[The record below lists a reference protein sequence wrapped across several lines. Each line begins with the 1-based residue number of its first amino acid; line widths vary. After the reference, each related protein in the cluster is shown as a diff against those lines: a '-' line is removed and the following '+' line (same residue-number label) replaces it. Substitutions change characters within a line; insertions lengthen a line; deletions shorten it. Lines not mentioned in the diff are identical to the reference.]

1 MAKNSKKHKKSVMDS
16 LEELGFEVKRIKPK
30 MVKIPEIE
38 LNLLKAQN
46 EKLKIQN
53 KSFYQALKAN
63 KQAHSRCHC
72 DILDALSMSV
82 YNLFGGQNAR

>member
-1 MAKNSKKHKKSVMDS
+1 
-16 LEELGFEVKRIKPK
+16 

-72 DILDALSMSV
+72 DILDTLSMSV
-82 YNLFGGQNAR
+82 

>member
-72 DILDALSMSV
+72 DILDTLSMSV
-82 YNLFGGQNAR
+82 YNLFGG

>member
-1 MAKNSKKHKKSVMDS
+1 MAKNSKKHKKSVRDS

-63 KQAHSRCHC
+63 KQAHSRCNC
-72 DILDALSMSV
+72 DILDTLSMSV
-82 YNLFGGQNAR
+82 YNLFGG

>member
-1 MAKNSKKHKKSVMDS
+1 MAKNSKKHKKSVLDS
-16 LEELGFEVKRIKPK
+16 IEELGFEVKRIKPK

-53 KSFYQALKAN
+53 RKFYQTLRNIGKS
-63 KQAHSRCHC
+63 HSRCHC

-82 YNLFGGQNAR
+82 YNMFGGCKNA